1 MLDHHPVRNGW
12 SGNSCPRWT
21 NRKHHVAVKKRK
33 TMNKKETLNAG
44 VVGLRVG
51 REHVQG
57 FGKSRANLLAVCDID
72 TAKVKAVQ
80 EEFAVPMAFADFDEM
95 LACEDLDVVSIA
107 LQNHLHEPFTVK
119 ALEAGKHVLCEK
131 PMAMNAAEAQRMVD
145 AAASAKRKLMIRFNF
160 RFQPASRVLKQYV
173 DAGELGDVYYARTA
187 WLRKRG
193 FPGLDSWFVQKNL
206 SGGGPLID
214 LGVHRLDLALWLM
227 GYPRAVS
234 VSAGCYSHLAKQLAD
249 RAGASVDVEDLAVA
263 FIRLDNGAVLLLEAS
278 WALNCG
284 QEEIRTT
291 LFGTKG
297 GAEQR
302 YVHADEG
309 FEVRM
314 WKEIHGSMAEVTP
327 TLASKGWETA
337 EEHFIDSILED
348 RESMVTGEHGL
359 EVMKILDAIYQSAQ
373 EGREITI

>member
-1 MLDHHPVRNGW
+1 MR
-12 SGNSCPRWT
+12 
-21 NRKHHVAVKKRK
+21 HHVAVKKKRTPGK
-33 TMNKKETLNAG
+33 KKETLNAG
-44 VVGLRVG
+44 VVGLRMG
-51 REHVQG
+51 REHVDG
-57 FGKSRANLLAVCDID
+57 FGKSKANVLAVCDID
-72 TAKVKAVQ
+72 AAKVKAVQ

-107 LQNHLHEPFTVK
+107 LPNHLHEPFTVK

-131 PMAMNAAEAQRMVD
+131 PMAMNATEAQRMVD
-145 AAASAKRKLMIRFNF
+145 ASASAGLKLMIRFNF

-187 WLRKRG
+187 WIRKRG
-193 FPGLDSWFVQKNL
+193 FPGLGSWFVQKKL

-249 RAGASVDVEDLAVA
+249 SAAASVDVEDLAVA

-278 WALNCG
+278 WALNCER
-284 QEEIRTT
+284 EEIWTT

-302 YVHADEG
+302 YVHASAG
-309 FEVRM
+309 FEVGM

-327 TLASKGWETA
+327 LSRPRDGRPPRRTSSTASSRTGNQWPPAGT
-337 EEHFIDSILED
+337 DS
-348 RESMVTGEHGL
+348 R
-359 EVMKILDAIYQSAQ
+359 
-373 EGREITI
+373 